1 MARKWPRKGAKA
13 LAGLLK
19 GCFESCEVHLGIDY
33 SCFQEVALKVGDDA
47 EVHPLRHGTKPLV
60 HVP

>member
-1 MARKWPRKGAKA
+1 
-13 LAGLLK
+13 
-19 GCFESCEVHLGIDY
+19 VHLGIDY